1 MCGLTLSIHPYP
13 PSEEF
18 QKILESLCA
27 ACAARGPDVQSTF
40 RTVITTD
47 EGSQI
52 EVVLCASVLGLRGGV
67 VQQPI
72 VGQRGVLGWNGQ
84 VGLRRSRKLDR
95 PRMGRKL
102 MSQVFDGLDVGGGN
116 DTAALAARLEVE
128 SDPLEL
134 LGNVEGP

>member
-1 MCGLTLSIHPYP
+1 M
-13 PSEEF
+13 
-18 QKILESLCA
+18 
-27 ACAARGPDVQSTF
+27 
-40 RTVITTD
+40 
-47 EGSQI
+47 
-52 EVVLCASVLGLRGGV
+52 
-67 VQQPI
+67 QQPI